1 MTANRLEVAPAFTA
15 RATTVNLDYEDSLAA
30 GVALD
35 SAAKDLRG
43 HLRHAPTDEHF
54 AAVLTAH
61 AERLERVSAALS
73 DARMAA
79 LRKEWSR

>member
-15 RATTVNLDYEDSLAA
+15 LATTATLDYEDSIAA

-35 SAAKDLRG
+35 LVVDDLRAG
-43 HLRHAPTDEHF
+43 LHMHTDEHLV
-54 AAVLTAH
+54 AWQTDR
-61 AERLERVSAALS
+61 AERLERVIAALAA
-73 DARMAA
+73 ARAAA